1 MKAFDN
7 TIGLFLA
14 DSPIDLKYMDH
25 KFRLRFDTTHIPST
39 EMLTAAELLLY
50 REPVVFENDSAND
63 ENDLNRYFQQVLVKD
78 IVQVGVKGKSETITR
93 LIDSKQI
100 DVRHGN
106 NVSLD
111 VSPAVERWL
120 KSPKSNHGLLIII
133 KSYDKAT
140 PVKHVR
146 LRRSLDE
153 DEQQWASKKPNLFT
167 YTDDGRN
174 KHRKG
179 EELAQMRKKRAPTGK
194 RDRKRQ
200 PEPCKRHSM
209 NVDFAEVG
217 WSDWIVAPPGYEAFY
232 CRGECNFPI
241 PAHMNTTNHA
251 IVQTMVNSVN
261 PSQVP
266 KPCCVPTQLSSISML
281 YLDDNN
287 KVVLKNYNEMVV
299 TACGCR

>member
-1 MKAFDN
+1 MINKGQGKD
-7 TIGLFLA
+7 
-14 DSPIDLKYMDH
+14 
-25 KFRLRFDTTHIPST
+25 
-39 EMLTAAELLLY
+39 
-50 REPVVFENDSAND
+50 D
-63 ENDLNRYFQQVLVKD
+63 EKRYYQRILVKD
-78 IVQVGVKGKSETITR
+78 IIQIGVKGKTDTITR
-93 LIDSKQI
+93 LIDSKEI
-100 DVRHGN
+100 DVRQDA

-111 VSPAVERWL
+111 VFPAVERWL
-120 KSPKSNHGLLIII
+120 KVPGSNHGLLVII
-133 KSYDKAT
+133 KTYNNET

-146 LRRSLDE
+146 LRRSINDDE
-153 DEQQWASKKPNLFT
+153 EQWLSRQPYLFT
-167 YTDDGRN
+167 YTDDGKN

-179 EELAQMRKKRAPTGK
+179 EELARLRPKRASGK
-194 RDRKRQ
+194 QRDRKRQ

-217 WSDWIVAPPGYEAFY
+217 WSDWIVAPPGYEAYY

-241 PAHMNTTNHA
+241 PAHLNTTNHA
-251 IVQTMVNSVN
+251 IVQTMVHSVN

>member
-1 MKAFDN
+1 MKYKDN
-7 TIGLFLA
+7 
-14 DSPIDLKYMDH
+14 
-25 KFRLRFDTTHIPST
+25 KFRLRFDISNIPPK
-39 EMLTAAELLLY
+39 EKLTAAELLLT
-50 REPVVFENDSAND
+50 RNPINSTSDSTSD
-63 ENDLNRYFQQVLVKD
+63 GKEYYQRVLVKD
-78 IVQVGVKGKSETITR
+78 IIQMGVKGKSETITR

-100 DVRHGN
+100 DVRNGGN
-106 NVSLD
+106 ISLD
-111 VSPAVERWL
+111 VLPAVERWL
-120 KSPKSNHGLLIII
+120 QTPESNYGLLIII
-133 KSYDKAT
+133 KNFNKTT
-140 PVKHVR
+140 PVKHIR
-146 LRRSLDE
+146 LRRSTNE
-153 DEQQWASKKPNLFT
+153 DDNQWASKKPYLFT
-167 YTDDGRN
+167 YTDDRKN
-174 KHRKG
+174 KHRTG
-179 EELAQMRKKRAPTGK
+179 EELAQMRRKRAPSGK
-194 RDRKRQ
+194 QRDRKRQ

-241 PAHMNTTNHA
+241 PAHLNTTNHA

>member
-1 MKAFDN
+1 MKYKDN
-7 TIGLFLA
+7 
-14 DSPIDLKYMDH
+14 
-25 KFRLRFDTTHIPST
+25 KFRLRFDISNIPPK
-39 EMLTAAELLLY
+39 ERLTAAELFLT
-50 REPVVFENDSAND
+50 RRSVAVASDNSTNPH
-63 ENDLNRYFQQVLVKD
+63 FQRVLVKD
-78 IVQVGVKGKSETITR
+78 IIQVGVKGKRETITR
-93 LIDSKQI
+93 LIDSKEI
-100 DVRHGN
+100 DVRHGG

-111 VSPAVERWL
+111 VLPAVERWL
-120 KSPKSNHGLLIII
+120 QSPQSNHGLLIII
-133 KSYDKAT
+133 KDTVNKAA
-140 PVKHVR
+140 PAKHVR

-153 DEQQWASKKPNLFT
+153 DDNQWAAKKPYLFT
-167 YTDDGRN
+167 YTDDGKH
-174 KHRKG
+174 KHRTG
-179 EELAQMRKKRAPTGK
+179 DELAQMRRKRAPSGK

-241 PAHMNTTNHA
+241 PAHLNTTNHA

>member
-1 MKAFDN
+1 MFSE
-7 TIGLFLA
+7 
-14 DSPIDLKYMDH
+14 SPKDLKYKDH
-25 KFRLRFDTTHIPST
+25 KVRLRFDISNIPPK
-39 EMLTAAELLLY
+39 EKLTAAELLLT
-50 REPVVFENDSAND
+50 RQPVNTIEEDSRHP
-63 ENDLNRYFQQVLVKD
+63 RYQRILVKD
-78 IVQVGVKGKSETITR
+78 ILQLGVKGKSETIMR
-93 LIDSKQI
+93 LIDSKQV
-100 DVRHGN
+100 DVRRGG

-111 VSPAVERWL
+111 VLPAVQRWL
-120 KSPKSNHGLLIII
+120 QSPESNYGLLVII
-133 KSYDKAT
+133 KDSHNKTNPA
-140 PVKHVR
+140 KHVR

-153 DEQQWASKKPNLFT
+153 DDNQWALKKPYLFT
-167 YTDDGRN
+167 YTDDGKN
-174 KHRKG
+174 KHRSG
-179 EELAQMRKKRAPTGK
+179 DELAQMRRKRAPSGK
-194 RDRKRQ
+194 QRDRKRQ

-217 WSDWIVAPPGYEAFY
+217 WSDWIVAPPGYEAYY

-241 PAHMNTTNHA
+241 PAHLNTTNHA